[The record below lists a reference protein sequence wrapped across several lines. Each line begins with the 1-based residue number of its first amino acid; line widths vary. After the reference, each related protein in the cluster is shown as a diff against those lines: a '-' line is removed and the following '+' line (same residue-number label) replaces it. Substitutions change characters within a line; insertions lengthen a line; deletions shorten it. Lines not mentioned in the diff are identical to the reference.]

1 MPVNAQRLADKT
13 ALITGGGRGIGA
25 AIARRISAG
34 GARVAINYHSSAGP
48 ARGLESITPDDYQR
62 VFGINVAGQ
71 LFATQAAAAVMEPG
85 GALVLTSSVSAQMTV
100 FQHTLY
106 AGSKAAV
113 SAMVR
118 NLAPELAQ
126 RGLRINAIAPGGTQT
141 DMAAENAERYT
152 PPARA
157 SARTDGR

>member
-1 MPVNAQRLADKT
+1 MDILISNA
-13 ALITGGGRGIGA
+13 GVEHFGA
-25 AIARRISAG
+25 
-34 GARVAINYHSSAGP
+34 
-48 ARGLESITPDDYQR
+48 LESITPDDYQR

-85 GALVLTSSVSAQMTV
+85 GVLVLTSWVSAQMTV

-118 NLAPELAQ
+118 HLAPELAQ
-126 RGLRINAIAPGGTQT
+126 RGLRINAIAPGETQT
-141 DMAAENAERYT
+141 DMAAENAEQYT
-152 PPARA
+152 GRPPTSPARPCGSTAA
-157 SARTDGR
+157 SNHDCRQETE